1 MEFAVNAILR
11 AKGKNIFIVTIFTLL
26 VALLASIFFIV
37 GSIRYEQQLTLD
49 SLPEIIVQKVQAGR
63 VYDIEN
69 GRVENIITISGVESA
84 IPRVWGYYYFANAG
98 VNLALVGINQYEE
111 QYKGSLEKLIE
122 RVDFDILEGNS
133 SMVVG
138 AGVKRVMEQSYFSD
152 YLNFIKPNGELK
164 RVTVGGIFREATELE
179 TNDMVV
185 MGQRDAREILGIAE
199 DMATDI
205 VVKVAN
211 PEEIPTIAQKIK
223 LLYPDTRVITKADLE
238 ISYQNIFD
246 YKSGV
251 FLALFSV
258 ALFTFFMII
267 YDRSSGLSSEEK
279 REIGILR
286 AVGWSIDD
294 ILKEK
299 FYEGFIISISAYTM
313 GIILALGFVYILQAP
328 ILRGI
333 FEGYSELRTSF
344 NLPFILNVETLALIF
359 FLTVPI
365 YIASTIVPAWRASS
379 LDVDEVIR

>member
-1 MEFAVNAILR
+1 
-11 AKGKNIFIVTIFTLL
+11 
-26 VALLASIFFIV
+26 
-37 GSIRYEQQLTLD
+37 
-49 SLPEIIVQKVQAGR
+49 
-63 VYDIEN
+63 
-69 GRVENIITISGVESA
+69 
-84 IPRVWGYYYFANAG
+84 
-98 VNLALVGINQYEE
+98 
-111 QYKGSLEKLIE
+111 
-122 RVDFDILEGNS
+122 
-133 SMVVG
+133 
-138 AGVKRVMEQSYFSD
+138 
-152 YLNFIKPNGELK
+152 
-164 RVTVGGIFREATELE
+164 
-179 TNDMVV
+179 
-185 MGQRDAREILGIAE
+185 
-199 DMATDI
+199 
-205 VVKVAN
+205 
-211 PEEIPTIAQKIK
+211 
-223 LLYPDTRVITKADLE
+223 
-238 ISYQNIFD
+238 
-246 YKSGV
+246 
-251 FLALFSV
+251 
-258 ALFTFFMII
+258 MII

>member
-1 MEFAVNAILR
+1 M
-11 AKGKNIFIVTIFTLL
+11 
-26 VALLASIFFIV
+26 
-37 GSIRYEQQLTLD
+37 
-49 SLPEIIVQKVQAGR
+49 
-63 VYDIEN
+63 
-69 GRVENIITISGVESA
+69 
-84 IPRVWGYYYFANAG
+84 
-98 VNLALVGINQYEE
+98 
-111 QYKGSLEKLIE
+111 
-122 RVDFDILEGNS
+122 
-133 SMVVG
+133 
-138 AGVKRVMEQSYFSD
+138 
-152 YLNFIKPNGELK
+152 
-164 RVTVGGIFREATELE
+164 
-179 TNDMVV
+179 
-185 MGQRDAREILGIAE
+185 
-199 DMATDI
+199 
-205 VVKVAN
+205 
-211 PEEIPTIAQKIK
+211 
-223 LLYPDTRVITKADLE
+223 
-238 ISYQNIFD
+238 
-246 YKSGV
+246 
-251 FLALFSV
+251 